1 MKRTITGLQLFGQKP
16 KRSDP
21 QYLEFS
27 IPYGTWPFEYASW
40 FIQECKATAKM
51 ANNDYEK
58 NQVILNSELA
68 VAVVMLVLVSNIAV
82 SGDYIC
88 VDCGTLRLVCI

>member
-1 MKRTITGLQLFGQKP
+1 MVPGHLNTPAGLSKNARLLQKWQTMIMK
-16 KRSDP
+16 
-21 QYLEFS
+21 
-27 IPYGTWPFEYASW
+27 
-40 FIQECKATAKM
+40 
-51 ANNDYEK
+51 K